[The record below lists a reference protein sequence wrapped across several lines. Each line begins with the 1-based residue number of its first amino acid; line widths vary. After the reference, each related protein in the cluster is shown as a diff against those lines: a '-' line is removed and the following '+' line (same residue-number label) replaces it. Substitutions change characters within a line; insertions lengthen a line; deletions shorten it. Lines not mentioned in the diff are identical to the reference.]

1 MRTTLPWLAGVIAAT
16 LAGCSSGSTMSVS
29 TAVKTGSAALVAG
42 PSATA
47 SPTFSKLYL
56 VVKQLEL
63 KKAPVADTSGSSGTP
78 TTPKE
83 VREIEIGPFVLQI
96 DLTSTALQVA
106 VPDVTIDPGTYS
118 GVEFEIHKVRPGEP
132 LNYTPTASQ
141 PDLVGKS
148 MALAVSCAD
157 KTFIFSTMEVE
168 AEYESPITIGP
179 DAAKNVT
186 ISFATSAWLAGP
198 GGTTLDPC
206 VPADEAQIF
215 ANVRNSIQ
223 AFGDDNHDGEQ
234 D

>member
-1 MRTTLPWLAGVIAAT
+1 MRITLPWLAGVIAAT

-29 TAVKTGSAALVAG
+29 TAVKTGRPALVDG

-47 SPTFSKLYL
+47 ALTFSRLYL

-63 KKAPVADTSGSSGTP
+63 KKAPVVDTSGTSGTP
-78 TTPKE
+78 ATPKE
-83 VREIEIGPFVLQI
+83 VREIEVGPFVLQI
-96 DLTSTALQVA
+96 DLTSTAIQVA
-106 VPDVTIDPGTYS
+106 VPDVQIDPGTYS
-118 GVEFEIHKVRPGEP
+118 GVEFEIHKVRSGET

-148 MALAVSCAD
+148 MALEVSCVG
-157 KTFIFSTMEVE
+157 KPFIFSTMEVE

-179 DAAKNVT
+179 DAAKNIT
-186 ISFATSAWLAGP
+186 ISFATSTWLDGP

-206 VPADEAQIF
+206 AVADEAQIF